1 MPSLTTVTTLPPSL
15 TNPRKR
21 TSSFFEP
28 APRKASRMTLRRTES
43 FLSLSDCNDENQT
56 ESGSF
61 LYLTSSPSHHVVP
74 YNRSLLHYKEQRE
87 RNKLGRNRTEF
98 TIAPAHPNAPLPK
111 RATRVPPPKPQPAL
125 SSSRTT
131 SPLAPTQKLLSPR
144 PIFPRSKREPDLY
157 RVALKARMRSSPE
170 GEKMLRMGPR
180 LAIAILS
187 ATKELE
193 KIVSA
198 HADDDVVMTDDMD
211 CNSWGI
217 GFGRDMVVTCSA

>member
-1 MPSLTTVTTLPPSL
+1 
-15 TNPRKR
+15 

-43 FLSLSDCNDENQT
+43 FLSLSDYNDENRV

-87 RNKLGRNRTEF
+87 RNKLARNRTEF
-98 TIAPAHPNAPLPK
+98 TIAPAHPNTSLPK
-111 RATRVPPPKPQPAL
+111 RAPRVPPKPQLAL

-131 SPLAPTQKLLSPR
+131 SPLAPTRKLLPPR

-180 LAIAILS
+180 LAITILS

-198 HADDDVVMTDDMD
+198 HADDDIVM
-211 CNSWGI
+211 
-217 GFGRDMVVTCSA
+217 